1 MKKSSI
7 VTMMAVLL
15 SLGFC
20 VLYFGLF
27 ARISE
32 TSSAPQDVLEVTVTP
47 SAEPAAP
54 VNADNDPVS
63 TSTLSWIQ
71 AGVFAQES
79 SVREL
84 TAFLEQDG
92 FAPVVY
98 PRDQYQIVA
107 VGMSLD
113 PQVTRQC
120 KQRMIDLDYEWMERS
135 CTLNETQRQQ
145 LEEGQTAVVLEG
157 CTSQP

>member
-1 MKKSSI
+1 MKQ
-7 VTMMAVLL
+7 
-15 SLGFC
+15 
-20 VLYFGLF
+20 
-27 ARISE
+27 
-32 TSSAPQDVLEVTVTP
+32 SSAPQDALEVTVTP

-54 VNADNDPVS
+54 VNAENGAVS

-92 FAPVVY
+92 FTPVVY